1 MIRINLLPARE
12 AKRRIEL
19 RNQLQ
24 VGCLLLVLAIAGG
37 IWLTYT
43 QSQTKATRLATL
55 ERLEA
60 EIVSLESLVNEV
72 NAFQR
77 RSDQLRKQ
85 VEVITALRT
94 KQSRPA
100 PVLDALSESLP
111 DQLWLVKVQEAGN
124 RLQITGNSLN
134 GMVGIAAFMDNLGR
148 SPWFGNAELIESK
161 SEILLERTVVSFTLT
176 VPMKTPK
183 QAHATSQG

>member
-24 VGCLLLVLAIAGG
+24 VGCLLLVLAVAGG
-37 IWLTYT
+37 IWLTY
-43 QSQTKATRLATL
+43 SQNQIKAARVAELG
-55 ERLEA
+55 RIEA
-60 EIVSLESLVNEV
+60 EIASLESLVKEV

-94 KQSRPA
+94 KQQRPA
-100 PVLDALSESLP
+100 PVLDALSDSLP
-111 DQLWLVKVQEAGN
+111 EQVWLVKVHETGN
-124 RLQITGNSLN
+124 SLHITGNSLN

-148 SPWFGNAELIESK
+148 SLWFGNAELIESK
-161 SEILLERTVVSFTLT
+161 SETLLERTVVSFTLT

-183 QAHATSQG
+183 QQQATS